1 MLDEW
6 IFTTLVI
13 HQLCCRNAINQSLF
27 LTLDTTLTNSMRP
40 ALPLFW
46 FVHSLLMSGC
56 DPNTETTEFPT
67 LPEIVVEEKID
78 TPTPSVDETV
88 KHFTISLVGEVRGE
102 LEPCGCPTLPY
113 GGFPRRA
120 KALKEIRDN
129 NPTVFHLDAGET
141 LLKGFFS
148 NKETSAKDRALLIGE
163 LSIDVGVDV
172 WTVGPSD
179 VIAVGMKTLQ
189 AMIGPS
195 RISATWKNED
205 GVLYFQPYKIL
216 ERNNVRIAVIGLS
229 SHPTDPRFQ
238 FIQTTPA
245 KDAIAETLPLIP
257 KDVDMIVALGSMDD
271 EEVERLQQ
279 SFPELSL
286 ILTTEGAAFEEPKHT
301 PQSTQIIEAPKQGRF
316 IHNIHI
322 RHTKPLGTLDD
333 QLPDADWRTWF
344 MVQNDPTHSVQQ
356 KMRDSLVQEPTSTTS
371 NWFRCLQLMMITAPI
386 PK

>member
-1 MLDEW
+1 
-6 IFTTLVI
+6 
-13 HQLCCRNAINQSLF
+13 
-27 LTLDTTLTNSMRP
+27 
-40 ALPLFW
+40 
-46 FVHSLLMSGC
+46 MS
-56 DPNTETTEFPT
+56 
-67 LPEIVVEEKID
+67 
-78 TPTPSVDETV
+78 
-88 KHFTISLVGEVRGE
+88 
-102 LEPCGCPTLPY
+102 
-113 GGFPRRA
+113 
-120 KALKEIRDN
+120 
-129 NPTVFHLDAGET
+129 
-141 LLKGFFS
+141 
-148 NKETSAKDRALLIGE
+148 
-163 LSIDVGVDV
+163 
-172 WTVGPSD
+172 
-179 VIAVGMKTLQ
+179 
-189 AMIGPS
+189 
-195 RISATWKNED
+195 D

-322 RHTKPLGTLDD
+322 RHTKSLGTLDNK
-333 QLPDADWRTWF
+333 LPDADWRTWF

-356 KMRDSLVQEPTSTTS
+356 KMRTRCRNQPLPPQ
-371 NWFRCLQLMMITAPI
+371 NWFRCPQLMMITAPI